1 MARLP
6 SKEELIMY
14 ISSNSIQEIANLPLK
29 NLYGKSGKN
38 LLHLAAKYSTS
49 QDILHELVYKFKLN
63 PKKST
68 KAEKRLAIHIAAKYG
83 KLENVQT
90 LFSIYRKSIESKD
103 YNGNCPLAVACK
115 YNHPEIAAFLI
126 SSGASMYIKNKSQ
139 LLPVQICLKEGHY
152 SLFMSLVPL
161 LDSHTWACI
170 YFNCLQLAVE
180 EGYKELVTSILERSD
195 FKEKCNFNT
204 FFNIAKVCKNDETL
218 EAILEFIKEKNM
230 NRLVALLSLEV
241 NSKIIMRFCDNEL
254 RANSKH
260 IALCFDRDDLLQE
273 MYYAKI
279 LKMNE
284 ILAMQNENL
293 KGKCLKFVLRFKRWQ
308 SCKSLLFTKK
318 YCKKD
323 CIKRLP
329 DSLINE
335 MLTYI

>member
-1 MARLP
+1 
-6 SKEELIMY
+6 MY

-38 LLHLAAKYSTS
+38 LLHLAAKYSTTP
-49 QDILHELVYKFKLN
+49 DIIHELVYTFKVNPTKF
-63 PKKST
+63 T
-68 KAEKRLAIHIAAKYG
+68 RTEKRLAIHIAARYG

-90 LFSIYRKSIESKD
+90 LFSIFPKSIESKD
-103 YNGNCPLAVACK
+103 YNGNLPLAIACK
-115 YNHPEIAAFLI
+115 YNQPEIAAYLI
-126 SSGASMYIKNKSQ
+126 SSGASMYIKNKSK

-161 LDSHTWACI
+161 LDSHIWACI
-170 YFNCLQLAVE
+170 YFDCLQVAVE
-180 EGYKELVTSILERSD
+180 EGYKELVTFILEKSD
-195 FKEKCNFNT
+195 FKEKCNFTSFCNL
-204 FFNIAKVCKNDETL
+204 AKLCKNDENL

-230 NRLVALLSLEV
+230 NRLVALLTLEV

-279 LKMNE
+279 LKANE
-284 ILAMQNENL
+284 ILAIQNENI
-293 KGKCLKFVLRFKRWQ
+293 KGKCLKFVIRFKKWQ
-308 SCKSLLFTKK
+308 SCMSLLFTKK

-335 MLTYI
+335 MLTYM